1 MPCFVV
7 IVVFMSQR
15 ATKNTILTRLSKTI
29 LVGSRKSRKRMVF
42 GEPLRDARGGQVQRR
57 IEL

>member
-1 MPCFVV
+1 
-7 IVVFMSQR
+7 
-15 ATKNTILTRLSKTI
+15 LSKTI